1 VGNRNKF
8 NKEGVV
14 AVNFTSKE
22 VFMDIVNIKPQKDVL
37 YANTHY
43 QPLIEHLFAVGYV
56 AQQLCLAVLTENKE
70 KFALSAFIVGCL
82 HDVGKIDPQFQTW
95 VTKDKSKTFVAEDGQ
110 HIDDNKFSFDK
121 HPRHNEI
128 SYVAFKAFEQHAGKK
143 SAINPAHKR
152 YIEHVI
158 YWHHAKPFR
167 KNDKGSKK
175 FDSLND
181 IYEVFEAS
189 LNNKIQA
196 FFESGFSVLEKV
208 DALAATYTSTHESI
222 LNKLNWSKP
231 ESQFV
236 EELNTQGIGLPAF
249 KVYSPNKETFDNF
262 AKEAK
267 DNGNCNVIRACVITA
282 DRLVSA
288 LSAPALLHHIK
299 NNSLLELV
307 TKALTLESNLS
318 SQIKDYLTQ
327 FPNSERTQK
336 QHEIAKELSDKDSVS
351 VLAGAAGCGKTKIAL
366 EWATLKNAQQIIW
379 ICPRVQ
385 VCQGI
390 FDELTQHYLPNTKI
404 EIATGEFKFT
414 NTWDNKTPEKDY
426 FSADII
432 ITTIDQIL
440 SAIISH
446 SKIDMLIQFMNAHVV
461 FDEYHEY
468 VTEPA
473 FTLLFAELIACKK
486 LRERQANT
494 LLVSA
499 TPHYFYLKEVLGI
512 DSDDVAVMPSFNECL
527 YKIEFCHFDSKI
539 RDESNP
545 FYKPQ
550 TDKTFVISNTAKTA
564 QLSFIQNQQQE
575 KGSILLHSKFKK
587 SDKKQLFEE
596 VYDSFKRDG
605 TNKYRILR
613 SGPIVQAS
621 LNISCDYMVSEM
633 TTAENI
639 LQRLGRLNR
648 FGLNK
653 DTISVLTIAITDSV
667 SKGKCVDGSAKFL
680 HSLNSLQ
687 SAKAWYDL
695 LAQLDEQPIKLAQLY
710 QIYTDFYQSEQ
721 CQTAVRSDLL
731 AAIKTSINI
740 LTNKV
745 NEPLVMPSK
754 KAQTE
759 GRAKISKNSLRG
771 DNRFVQMAVCDVNNP
786 TQPVVLNRYTYQFAV
801 NDTEQ
806 FDNLTESL
814 DTIRNYGLV
823 DYMAQRHARIDKT
836 SIIEGIPAN
845 KVTVRKILLENFAR
859 DPEYPLY
866 LSYTPDDL
874 LHQLGEKTAP
884 AEAIYY
890 VECDKQPI
898 GMIAM
903 KDLLNNNED

>member
-1 VGNRNKF
+1 
-8 NKEGVV
+8 
-14 AVNFTSKE
+14 
-22 VFMDIVNIKPQKDVL
+22 
-37 YANTHY
+37 
-43 QPLIEHLFAVGYV
+43 
-56 AQQLCLAVLTENKE
+56 
-70 KFALSAFIVGCL
+70 
-82 HDVGKIDPQFQTW
+82 
-95 VTKDKSKTFVAEDGQ
+95 
-110 HIDDNKFSFDK
+110 
-121 HPRHNEI
+121 
-128 SYVAFKAFEQHAGKK
+128 
-143 SAINPAHKR
+143 
-152 YIEHVI
+152 
-158 YWHHAKPFR
+158 
-167 KNDKGSKK
+167 
-175 FDSLND
+175 
-181 IYEVFEAS
+181 
-189 LNNKIQA
+189 
-196 FFESGFSVLEKV
+196 
-208 DALAATYTSTHESI
+208 
-222 LNKLNWSKP
+222 
-231 ESQFV
+231 
-236 EELNTQGIGLPAF
+236 
-249 KVYSPNKETFDNF
+249 
-262 AKEAK
+262 
-267 DNGNCNVIRACVITA
+267 
-282 DRLVSA
+282 
-288 LSAPALLHHIK
+288 
-299 NNSLLELV
+299 
-307 TKALTLESNLS
+307 
-318 SQIKDYLTQ
+318 
-327 FPNSERTQK
+327 
-336 QHEIAKELSDKDSVS
+336 
-351 VLAGAAGCGKTKIAL
+351 
-366 EWATLKNAQQIIW
+366 
-379 ICPRVQ
+379 
-385 VCQGI
+385 
-390 FDELTQHYLPNTKI
+390 
-404 EIATGEFKFT
+404 
-414 NTWDNKTPEKDY
+414 
-426 FSADII
+426 
-432 ITTIDQIL
+432 
-440 SAIISH
+440 
-446 SKIDMLIQFMNAHVV
+446 
-461 FDEYHEY
+461 
-468 VTEPA
+468 
-473 FTLLFAELIACKK
+473 
-486 LRERQANT
+486 
-494 LLVSA
+494 
-499 TPHYFYLKEVLGI
+499 
-512 DSDDVAVMPSFNECL
+512 
-527 YKIEFCHFDSKI
+527 
-539 RDESNP
+539 

-884 AEAIYY
+884 AEAI
-890 VECDKQPI
+890 
-898 GMIAM
+898 
-903 KDLLNNNED
+903 